1 MGLASGVKI
10 SAVVC
15 TYNGERFL
23 AEQLQSILDQTHPP
37 DEIIISD
44 DGSIDSTLDIVAEF
58 SSRDSGAKK
67 PQWTVQSRRKPLGV
81 TGNFASALTKARGE
95 FVALA
100 DQDDVWEP
108 TRLEQGLAQFRDD
121 ALLVHCDAT
130 LIDGAGQPTGA
141 LMSALRLTSG
151 EQRSLLAG
159 NALDALLR
167 RNLITGATTMIR
179 ASLLQQAL
187 PIPEGWVHDEWLGLV
202 AAVQGGVVFSEESL
216 IRYRQHGGNEI
227 GAAKTNLDEANRRLR
242 ETRTDFFS
250 RKLLRNAGISR
261 VLERDPNWLGSE
273 ARAELSV
280 KLDFD
285 HWRTQLPAQ
294 RWGRVL
300 PVMIRWAQGDYG
312 RFARGY
318 LDVIRDLSLTD

>member
-1 MGLASGVKI
+1 
-10 SAVVC
+10 
-15 TYNGERFL
+15 
-23 AEQLQSILDQTHPP
+23 
-37 DEIIISD
+37 
-44 DGSIDSTLDIVAEF
+44 
-58 SSRDSGAKK
+58 
-67 PQWTVQSRRKPLGV
+67 
-81 TGNFASALTKARGE
+81 
-95 FVALA
+95 
-100 DQDDVWEP
+100 
-108 TRLEQGLAQFRDD
+108 
-121 ALLVHCDAT
+121 
-130 LIDGAGQPTGA
+130 
-141 LMSALRLTSG
+141 
-151 EQRSLLAG
+151 
-159 NALDALLR
+159 
-167 RNLITGATTMIR
+167 MIR

-285 HWRTQLPAQ
+285 HWRSQLPAQ
-294 RWGRVL
+294 RRGRVL